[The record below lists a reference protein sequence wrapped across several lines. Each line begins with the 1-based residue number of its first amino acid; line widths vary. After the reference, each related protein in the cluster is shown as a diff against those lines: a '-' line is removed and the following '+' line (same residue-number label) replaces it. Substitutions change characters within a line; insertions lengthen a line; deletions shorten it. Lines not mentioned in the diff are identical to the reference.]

1 MWQPLQLL
9 QVVTLDYGRYNPR
22 CKCMEDSRGVTDSRE
37 MIELFI
43 EQANKSGAI
52 INGWF
57 RVVLFSQMIELV

>member
-1 MWQPLQLL
+1 
-9 QVVTLDYGRYNPR
+9 
-22 CKCMEDSRGVTDSRE
+22 MEDSRGVTDSRE

-57 RVVLFSQMIELV
+57 RLVLLFSQMIELV